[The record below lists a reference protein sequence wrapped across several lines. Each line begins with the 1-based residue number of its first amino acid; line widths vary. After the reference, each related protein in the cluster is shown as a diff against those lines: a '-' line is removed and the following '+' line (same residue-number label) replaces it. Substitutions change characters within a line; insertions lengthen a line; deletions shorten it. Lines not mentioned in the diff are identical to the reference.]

1 LGERLNRTQ
10 EVRGS
15 NPLGSTKLM
24 PPLHH
29 GGRLPPMDED
39 DDPQPDAFSTLYDP
53 LRGLRER
60 WLSRLSWWQRALL
73 FVAIVT
79 VVVMIALLKT
89 IRINV

>member
-1 LGERLNRTQ
+1 
-10 EVRGS
+10 
-15 NPLGSTKLM
+15 
-24 PPLHH
+24 
-29 GGRLPPMDED
+29 MDED